1 MKRDCYLGVHNHQP
15 KPPAETRK
23 IQVSHPP
30 SSEVRSFTRL
40 ELSLLMLN
48 FAQPLGVERSPNL
61 QTVEMS
67 VKPKKMGRSCREGFW
82 RLQNLDMVCFLGGKV
97 GRFPKTSFKFRRLD
111 GFFFEKLFFFSI
123 HVRFP
128 SSRIV

>member
-1 MKRDCYLGVHNHQP
+1 
-15 KPPAETRK
+15 
-23 IQVSHPP
+23 
-30 SSEVRSFTRL
+30 
-40 ELSLLMLN
+40 MLN

-97 GRFPKTSFKFRRLD
+97 GWFPKTSFKFRSLD
-111 GFFFEKLFFFSI
+111 GLFFEKLVFFQYPCSVSVVPNCLNKLFI
-123 HVRFP
+123 CFTW
-128 SSRIV
+128 